1 MRTAAWVACGTLAAA
16 MAWYARP
23 QRYPGG
29 PATACAAG
37 SCGGFL
43 GGAAVILIA
52 GRDGLVPALSIY
64 GALVGAITLLDLTER
79 ASGGH
84 VQQPRHA
91 TLAGLWSRMVQLDPV
106 LLTILAAATAG
117 TASNSPLAG
126 ILSGAGVLALTSCQ
140 RNRTAFLTRRSRG
153 SPGLKK

>member
-1 MRTAAWVACGTLAAA
+1 MTTAAWLVCGALAAA

-29 PATACAAG
+29 PATACASG
-37 SCGGFL
+37 LCGGFL

-52 GRDGLVPALSIY
+52 GRDGLLPALSIY
-64 GALVGAITLLDLTER
+64 GALVGAITLLSLVER

-91 TLAGLWSRMVQLDPV
+91 TLARLWSWTLRLDPM
-106 LLTILAAATAG
+106 LLAILAAATAG
-117 TASNSPLAG
+117 TASNSPIAG
-126 ILSGAGVLALTSCQ
+126 ILSGAGALALMSGQ
-140 RNRTAFLTRRSRG
+140 FAW
-153 SPGLKK
+153 